1 MLYGRAAAAEH
12 GETEHAA
19 ENGNRDEDACEGEF
33 SSRCVKHYFSFRME
47 DVGVFR
53 DVRTG

>member
-19 ENGNRDEDACEGEF
+19 EDGDRDEDARKGEF
-33 SSRCVKHYFSFRME
+33 SCGCVKYYFSFRME
-47 DVGVFR
+47 DVGGCR

>member
-19 ENGNRDEDACEGEF
+19 EDGDRDEDARKGEF
-33 SSRCVKHYFSFRME
+33 SSRCVKHEISFRME